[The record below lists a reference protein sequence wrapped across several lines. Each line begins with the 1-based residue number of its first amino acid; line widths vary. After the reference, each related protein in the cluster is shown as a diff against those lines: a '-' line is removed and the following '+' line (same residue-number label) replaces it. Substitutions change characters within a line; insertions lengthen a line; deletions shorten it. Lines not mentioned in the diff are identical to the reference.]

1 MKQKSNE
8 IKRLFQF
15 MGKHR
20 TLLNVS
26 RFLSGISALFIMCPF
41 LCVYFAARDLV
52 SIFAGKPIDTGSL
65 VKWGVAALVLE
76 LVGLLLY
83 FICLC
88 FNRNTVISR
97 LFGASNHKKILFEL
111 SHYAESRPA

>member
-52 SIFAGKPIDTGSL
+52 SIFAGKPIDTGSCNYS
-65 VKWGVAALVLE
+65 E
-76 LVGLLLY
+76 PP
-83 FICLC
+83 
-88 FNRNTVISR
+88 
-97 LFGASNHKKILFEL
+97 LFKDEI
-111 SHYAESRPA
+111 RMT

>member
-65 VKWGVAALVLE
+65 VKWGACIGTGWVAALLHSTAVFPCGGVPHRE
-76 LVGLLLY
+76 KPENGS
-83 FICLC
+83 IK
-88 FNRNTVISR
+88 
-97 LFGASNHKKILFEL
+97 GAFKNAYGVF
-111 SHYAESRPA
+111 